1 MKPYN
6 SIRHLGVRILSAVLL
21 LLLVLAGTTT
31 IVSAEATQPGAVYTS
46 TNRTDGNSVLVYA
59 RAVDGSLTLAGSYPT
74 GGNGTGSG
82 LGSQGAVIVSADHS
96 LLFTVNAGSNSI
108 SSFRIRPGQI
118 LQLADTIPSGGS
130 TPISLTFY
138 NGLLYVLNAGAPNN
152 ITGFKVAS
160 SGDLTPLSNST
171 RPLSGDATD
180 PAQVSFNKTGKI
192 VIVTEKG
199 TNRIDTYTVGQ
210 NGRLTGPFV
219 HPSAGPVPFGF
230 ALDNQNTVLVSDAGD
245 NGGASSYR
253 VDADGSLTP
262 VSPNV
267 VTGQAAACWVGI
279 TNSGQYGYVVNTG
292 TGNITGVA
300 IGPDGSI
307 SQLDPDGVTGITGGN
322 PSEIALSIDSQ
333 FLYVL
338 VNAKSAIA
346 PFAIGAD
353 GSLEAFTQ
361 VATPGRLAGLAGY

>member
-1 MKPYN
+1 MKPYL
-6 SIRHLGVRILSAVLL
+6 SFQRLAVRFLSAALL
-21 LLLVLAGTTT
+21 FLPALAGTTS
-31 IVSAEATQPGAVYTS
+31 IVFAEATQPGAVYTS
-46 TNRTDGNSVLVYA
+46 TNRTDGNSVVVYA
-59 RAVDGSLTLAGSYPT
+59 RGTDGSLTLAGSYGT

-82 LGSQGAVIVSADHS
+82 LGSQGSVIVSADHS
-96 LLFTVNAGSNSI
+96 LLFVVNAGSDSI
-108 SSFRIRPGQI
+108 SSFRIRPGQVLELVDI
-118 LQLADTIPSGGS
+118 IPSEGL

-138 NGLLYVLNAGAPNN
+138 NGLLYVLNAGVPNN
-152 ITGFKVAS
+152 ITGFRVAS
-160 SGDLTPLSNST
+160 NGDLTPLSNST
-171 RPLSGDATD
+171 RPLSGDETD
-180 PAQVSFNKTGKI
+180 PAQVSFDKTGDT

-199 TNRIDTYTVGQ
+199 TNQIDTYTVGK
-210 NGRLTGPFV
+210 NGHLTGPFV

-253 VDADGSLTP
+253 VDDNGSLTP

-300 IGPDGSI
+300 IAPDGSI
-307 SQLDPDGVTGITGGN
+307 AQLDPDGVTGITGGN
-322 PSEIALSIDSQ
+322 PSEIALSINSQ

-361 VATPGRLAGLAGY
+361 VETPGRLAGLAGY